1 MIPLLEQA
9 ITAIKKVAHLLVM
22 HVTTHHFHSFVRTQP
37 THQQY
42 HTAIP
47 ILSERLS
54 AVLKVALWQ
63 MVVEYLDSIRVAL
76 MPVLNQ
82 PPTIYTATKPTV
94 TIAFAWKVTKLQ

>member
-1 MIPLLEQA
+1 
-9 ITAIKKVAHLLVM
+9 M
-22 HVTTHHFHSFVRTQP
+22 HATTHHFRSFVRTQP

-63 MVVEYLDSIRVAL
+63 MVVEYLDSIRVAS
-76 MPVLNQ
+76 MPVPNQ
-82 PPTIYTATKPTV
+82 PLTIYIATKPTV
-94 TIAFAWKVTKLQ
+94 TIVFAWKVTKLQ